1 MTADDQ
7 KTDIEFVALLA
18 LHLYE
23 SQCFGTVAE
32 MCSRLPATD
41 DMRIPVALKL
51 LGSRCTGRTD
61 RADSAA
67 VIANFMAHQ
76 ASSPRPSTGEILAS
90 VLTAVSA
97 SGIRPDGIA
106 SPQDVSADL
115 ENASPTPP
123 VVADHPAELTPS
135 NRVATP
141 GEDASSTSP
150 SPRRGRKLIGLAGLA
165 AVVIAGGAS
174 FVMFGSSESADTSQA
189 AAPTTIRP
197 ATTALPTTTAQRP
210 TSTAAPVATSPPSTT
225 TAPVPTSTI
234 TTPPTSTTTTPPT
247 STTISDIHQEIARHP
262 YFAALARFSFEG
274 ALEMQE
280 NAVYGSPAWAYGRH
294 LAQGFRADARTA
306 NATTLIRESREAQA
320 EFCINTSCF
329 AIDGVQLAN
338 PVYDFSLGGRYLS
351 TTTGSWERQ
360 GGEPCVSDLAP
371 NCIAELSVVVGITSV
386 HQVGNASFV
395 TVEISNGG
403 GSGLTMGHV
412 STSIHTPAG
421 WTPASVQVGPTV
433 NAGMQAVWLYRFGGI
448 PSDPL
453 PSLRI
458 TSLLGDKEFTWELG
472 DR

>member
-51 LGSRCTGRTD
+51 LGSRCTGLTD
-61 RADSAA
+61 RADSSA
-67 VIANFMAHQ
+67 VVASFMAHQ
-76 ASSPRPSTGEILAS
+76 ASSPRPSSAEILAS
-90 VLTAVSA
+90 LLTAVSA
-97 SGIRPDGIA
+97 SGVRPDGVA

-123 VVADHPAELTPS
+123 VAADHPVELAPP
-135 NRVATP
+135 NRIATP

-174 FVMFGSSESADTSQA
+174 FVMFGSSENADTSQA

-197 ATTALPTTTAQRP
+197 VTTALPTTTAQRP

-225 TAPVPTSTI
+225 TAPPTSTT
-234 TTPPTSTTTTPPT
+234 TTPPSTTTTPPT
-247 STTISDIHQEIARHP
+247 STTISNIHQEIARHP
-262 YFAALARFSFEG
+262 YFAALARFSFQD

-306 NATTLIRESREAQA
+306 NATTLIRESLESQA

-338 PVYDFSLGGRYLS
+338 PIYDFSLGGRYLS
-351 TTTGSWERQ
+351 TTTGGWERPGAQ
-360 GGEPCVSDLAP
+360 RCVSDLAP

-386 HQVGNASFV
+386 HQVGTASFV

-412 STSIHTPAG
+412 STSIHTSAG

-433 NAGMQAVWLYRFGGI
+433 NPGMQAVWLYRFGGI

-458 TSLLGDKEFTWELG
+458 TSLLGGREFTWELG

>member
-23 SQCFGTVAE
+23 FQCFGTVAE

-61 RADSAA
+61 RADSSAA
-67 VIANFMAHQ
+67 IANFMAHQ
-76 ASSPRPSTGEILAS
+76 ASSPRPSTAEILAS

-97 SGIRPDGIA
+97 SGVRPDVVA
-106 SPQDVSADL
+106 SPQDVAADL

-123 VVADHPAELTPS
+123 VVADHPAELAPP

-197 ATTALPTTTAQRP
+197 ATAASPTTTALRP

-225 TAPVPTSTI
+225 TAPAPPST
-234 TTPPTSTTTTPPT
+234 TTTTPPT
-247 STTISDIHQEIARHP
+247 STTISNIHQEIARHP
-262 YFAALARFSFEG
+262 YFAALARFSFED
-274 ALEMQE
+274 ALKMQE

-329 AIDGVQLAN
+329 AIDGVQPASTLIS
-338 PVYDFSLGGRYLS
+338 DFSLGGRLL
-351 TTTGSWERQ
+351 TTTTRGWEGNGPQLCASWQASGCPWDE
-360 GGEPCVSDLAP
+360 S
-371 NCIAELSVVVGITSV
+371 IVVQMSSI
-386 HQVGNASFV
+386 HQVGNTSFV
-395 TVEISNGG
+395 TVEISNGRQTE
-403 GSGLTMGHV
+403 LTV
-412 STSIHTPAG
+412 SHLSTYVFGPGG
-421 WTPASVQVGPTV
+421 WTQASVQVGPPV
-433 NAGMQAVWLYRFGGI
+433 EAGQQAVWLYRFG
-448 PSDPL
+448 D
-453 PSLRI
+453 
-458 TSLLGDKEFTWELG
+458 TSLNAISSLHVTSLINGFEFTWDLE
-472 DR
+472 R